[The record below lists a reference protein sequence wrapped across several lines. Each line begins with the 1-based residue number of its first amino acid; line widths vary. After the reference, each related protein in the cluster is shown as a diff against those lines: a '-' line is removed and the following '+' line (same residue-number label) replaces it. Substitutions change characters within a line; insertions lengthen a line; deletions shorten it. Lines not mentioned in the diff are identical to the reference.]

1 MRSPLSNAELLA
13 RLVAFDTVSDRS
25 NRPIVDFICDYLDD
39 PRIHKLRLPDAT
51 GTKDNLYAWIAP
63 DGPPVDGA
71 GLLLSGHVDVVPA
84 NEPEWTTNPF
94 ELAETADAYVARG
107 ACDMKGFVALAINAL
122 LESCWR
128 PPRAPLALLLTYD
141 EETGTYGAQ
150 HFAEGW
156 QRQAPLPRAVIVGE
170 PTSLRAV
177 RMHKGHLKM
186 RATFRGRTA
195 HSAYPQLGC
204 SAIEPAARV
213 VTALAGLNQ
222 RWTGMRNAASVHY
235 PETPSPNLNIGRIR
249 GGDAINVVP
258 DWCTVELGVRLM
270 PGMTPDEFERQVRD
284 VVRETAGDAAHTIE
298 SLGTSPALL
307 LGDDAPVYR
316 SLCELLGQRDTIAVS
331 YATDGGPLATLGL
344 DCVVWGPGDI
354 AVAHKPNERLPK
366 AELARAAELLGSMI
380 HSFCV
385 AANG

>member
-1 MRSPLSNAELLA
+1 MSNAELLA

-39 PRIHKLRLPDAT
+39 PRIHKLRLPDPT
-51 GTKDNLYAWIAP
+51 NTKDNLYAWIAP
-63 DGPPVDGA
+63 EVPTAEGS

-84 NEPEWTTNPF
+84 NEPEWTTEPF
-94 ELAETADAYVARG
+94 ELNETPDAYVARG

-122 LESCWR
+122 REACR
-128 PPRAPLALLLTYD
+128 GPIRAPLALLLTYD

-150 HFAEGW
+150 HFADRW

-177 RMHKGHLKM
+177 RMHKGHMKM
-186 RATFRGRTA
+186 RTTFRGRTA
-195 HSAYPQLGC
+195 HSAYPHLGHN
-204 SAIEPAARV
+204 AIEPAARV
-213 VTALAGLNQ
+213 VTALAGLNK
-222 RWTGMRNAASVHY
+222 RWADMRNEASVHY
-235 PETPSPNLNIGRIR
+235 PESPSPTLNVGRIR

-258 DWCTVELGVRLM
+258 DWCAVELGVRLM
-270 PGMTPDEFERQVRD
+270 PGMNPDDFERQVRE
-284 VVRETAGDAAHTIE
+284 VIRNSAGDTAHSIE

-307 LGDDAPVYR
+307 LREGAPVYR
-316 SLCELLGQRDTIAVS
+316 LLCELVGQRETIAVS

-366 AELARAAELLGSMI
+366 ADFIQAAELLRSMI
-380 HSFCV
+380 HKFCV
-385 AANG
+385 TPGT